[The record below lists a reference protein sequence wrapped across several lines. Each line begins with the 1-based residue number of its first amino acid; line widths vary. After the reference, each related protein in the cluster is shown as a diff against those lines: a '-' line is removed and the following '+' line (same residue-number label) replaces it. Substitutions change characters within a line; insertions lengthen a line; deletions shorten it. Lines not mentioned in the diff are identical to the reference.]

1 MISKSGSTEAVAVPV
16 TEITFSLDGK
26 GVVSAVA

>member
-1 MISKSGSTEAVAVPV
+1 MSKSGSTEAVAVPV

-26 GVVSAVA
+26 GVVSAVAW